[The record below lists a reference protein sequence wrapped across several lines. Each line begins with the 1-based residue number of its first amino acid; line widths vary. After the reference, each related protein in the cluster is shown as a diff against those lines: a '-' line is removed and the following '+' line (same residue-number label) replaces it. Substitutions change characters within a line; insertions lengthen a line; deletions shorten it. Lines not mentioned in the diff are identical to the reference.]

1 MIILGIDP
9 GTAITGF
16 GVIDQH
22 KGVIKLLGAGVV
34 RTPAKQALELRL
46 LTIFNELNTLIQ
58 EFKPS
63 HIAVEQLYFAKNV
76 TTAMSV
82 SHARGVVIL
91 LGAQY
96 GLELAEYTPLQVKQA
111 ITGYGKADKRQVQ
124 EMVKTIL
131 KLKSIPKPD
140 DAADA
145 IAIAICH
152 GATIT
157 S

>member
-22 KGVIKLLGAGVV
+22 KNNIQLLGAGVI
-34 RTPAKQALELRL
+34 RTPANEALELRL
-46 LTIFNELNTLIQ
+46 LTIFDELDALIK
-58 EFKPS
+58 EFKPKE
-63 HIAVEQLYFAKNV
+63 IAVEQLYFAKNV

-82 SHARGVVIL
+82 SHARGVVLL
-91 LGAQY
+91 LGARH
-96 GLELAEYTPLQVKQA
+96 GLTLAEYTPLQVKQA

-131 KLKSIPKPD
+131 KLKNIPKPD